1 MNIIVISQ
9 LTEPSAA
16 IGAVRPSNF
25 IRYLAKRHKVTCF
38 TGNPLTDSDI
48 LGGAQVRCVPEKE
61 KKRASTARQAK
72 PGTAMVSAT
81 RRASLVRRT
90 AFQIKIFLKQLIWAR
105 QIAVM
110 IEAEWK
116 QLKPD
121 VLLTSFGP
129 FSSVAL
135 GLYLKRR
142 HPQVYWISD
151 MRDPMDSHTLQPWL
165 RVFMAW
171 RQKKMLR
178 KADAVTTVS
187 QALGRR
193 FASISGRQ
201 DSIHVIFNGYEGKA
215 KCVPGAMDKVLRI
228 GYTGSLYNGIRR
240 VDALFEAIQ
249 QIENEM
255 NDISIEFHYAGVNST
270 DFMQQANRYGV
281 QKIVVDHGVLEKD
294 KALALQEKCDIL
306 CVVSWNT
313 KKEQGVLTGKFPEY
327 LRLGKPIIALTSG
340 EMPHAELTQRV
351 REMNLG
357 CAFEYVNRERDFPEL
372 VKYLHKSLDEKKA
385 GIQLGNGQDRAAI
398 KRYSYDFLAPTLEK
412 LMLELVKE
420 REENL

>member
-1 MNIIVISQ
+1 M
-9 LTEPSAA
+9 
-16 IGAVRPSNF
+16 
-25 IRYLAKRHKVTCF
+25 
-38 TGNPLTDSDI
+38 
-48 LGGAQVRCVPEKE
+48 
-61 KKRASTARQAK
+61 
-72 PGTAMVSAT
+72 
-81 RRASLVRRT
+81 
-90 AFQIKIFLKQLIWAR
+90 
-105 QIAVM
+105 
-110 IEAEWK
+110 
-116 QLKPD
+116 
-121 VLLTSFGP
+121 
-129 FSSVAL
+129 
-135 GLYLKRR
+135 
-142 HPQVYWISD
+142 
-151 MRDPMDSHTLQPWL
+151 
-165 RVFMAW
+165 
-171 RQKKMLR
+171 
-178 KADAVTTVS
+178 
-187 QALGRR
+187 
-193 FASISGRQ
+193 
-201 DSIHVIFNGYEGKA
+201 
-215 KCVPGAMDKVLRI
+215 RI